1 MKPIHVCI
9 NLVILFMQSF
19 CMIMICLTER
29 VSEVE
34 IFSVSLKYVMFTID
48 HIISINRNVKSLS

>member
-1 MKPIHVCI
+1 MKTIHVCM
-9 NLVILFMQSF
+9 NLVILFMQIF

-34 IFSVSLKYVMFTID
+34 IFSVSLKNVMFTID
-48 HIISINRNVKSLS
+48 HIISLKRNIKSLS